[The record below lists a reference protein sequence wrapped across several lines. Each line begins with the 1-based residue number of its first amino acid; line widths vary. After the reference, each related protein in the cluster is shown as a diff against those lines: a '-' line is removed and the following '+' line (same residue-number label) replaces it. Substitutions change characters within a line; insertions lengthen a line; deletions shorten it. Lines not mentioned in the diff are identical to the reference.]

1 MFQLGD
7 LVTRKSYDNDIIFK
21 IVAIKEDN
29 YILKGVFAVLLGKWI
44 ITIGNENLNPDRYI
58 NVRWN
63 PLVQDWVPI
72 EKYNEIIEKS
82 LEHQPKTE

>member
-1 MFQLGD
+1 MSLDELIIRKKSDENDFINDIRSKIEKVNQKNLHKT
-7 LVTRKSYDNDIIFK
+7 LKRKSLN
-21 IVAIKEDN
+21 
-29 YILKGVFAVLLGKWI
+29 
-44 ITIGNENLNPDRYI
+44 NENLNPDRYI